1 MDNHNASSGP
11 NSTCFDKP
19 STGIPGLD
27 YVIDYLRL
35 GDNVVLHVDSISDY
49 ISFVTPFVEQ
59 ALRDGKEVIY
69 IRFAEHKPIVEPQE
83 NVTINYL
90 DANAGF
96 EVFSTQVHKIS
107 TQKGEGVYYVF
118 DCLSE
123 LLSAWAT
130 DLMIGN
136 FFTITC
142 PYLYELNTIAYFS
155 ILRNYNSFS
164 TVATIRETTQLLLDI
179 YNCDGDVFVHPLKAQ
194 NRYSPSMFF
203 PHVQRGDRFVPVTS
217 GIDGAKLYSCVISR
231 GYGKTERNWDHW
243 DQVFFEAS
251 QIYEGVK
258 RQDPQSLGKEPE
270 MIEIICKMVL
280 SKDKAI
286 LDLAKNFFSLG
297 DLLNIKSRMI
307 GSGFIGGKTVG
318 MLLARNI
325 LEKNPLLK
333 QDDFLEPHDSFY
345 IGSDVFYTFLV
356 QNGWWKLR
364 MEQKQKEKYFHAAKE
379 LKEKIMKGR
388 LPEAVREQFKSMLE
402 HFGQSPIVVRS
413 SSLLEDGL
421 GNAFA
426 GKYVSIF
433 CVNQGTPE
441 QRYLEFENAV
451 RTAYA
456 STMNEDALNY
466 RLQRGLAEKD
476 EQMALLVQRVS
487 GTYHGN
493 YFFPDIAG
501 VGLSYNTYVWKDSMA
516 PEAGMLRLVFGLGT
530 RAVGRTD
537 GDYPRVVAL
546 DAPLLRPCGNIDDIR
561 KYSQHEVDVLN
572 VKENQ
577 WETVSFRK
585 LINEKLDLRLNF
597 IAVKDWETENRLK
610 ELGMFGEQ
618 AWVVTFDRL
627 LSNPDF
633 LNTMQSM
640 LKILEES
647 YQYPVDIEFTV
658 NFDADEKPRINL
670 LQCRSLQ
677 TKGAQTRVNIPRNI
691 DPKDIIFQST
701 GNFMGGTLEL
711 LINRIIY
718 IDSVQYLQ
726 LPLSKKYDT
735 AHLVGELNRLNHDAQ
750 ATTLLLGPGR
760 WGSSTPSLGIP
771 VTFSDIN
778 HMSVLGEIAFSDAGF
793 SPELSFGTH
802 FFQDLVETDIFYV
815 ALFPEKKDVIL
826 NQKWLEETPNH
837 LKNILP
843 DSKQWWTNVVKL
855 IDLSQGFNGKNLYIN
870 ADLVSQ
876 EIVCY
881 FM

>member
-1 MDNHNASSGP
+1 MDNHNPASGP
-11 NSTCFDKP
+11 NGTCFDKP

-27 YVIDYLRL
+27 CVIDYLRL
-35 GDNVVLHVDSISDY
+35 GDNVVLHVDSIDDY
-49 ISFVTPFVEQ
+49 IAFVTPFVAQ
-59 ALRDGKEVIY
+59 ALQDGKKIIY
-69 IRFAEHKPIVEPQE
+69 IRFAGHKPLVEPQE
-83 NVTINYL
+83 NVTVIYL

-96 EVFSTQVHKIS
+96 EVFSTQVHQIA
-107 TQKGEGVYYVF
+107 TREGEGAYYVF

-136 FFTITC
+136 FFNITC

-203 PHVQRGDRFVPVTS
+203 PHVQRDDHFLPVTS
-217 GIDGAKLYSCVISR
+217 GTDGAKLYSCVISR
-231 GYGKTERNWDHW
+231 GSGKTERNWDYW
-243 DQVFFEAS
+243 DRVFFKAGE
-251 QIYEGVK
+251 IYEGVQ
-258 RQDPQSLGKEPE
+258 RQDPQCMGREPE
-270 MIEIICKMVL
+270 MIETICKMVL
-280 SKDKAI
+280 SKEKAI
-286 LDLAKNFFSLG
+286 LDLVKKFFSLG
-297 DLLNIKSRMI
+297 DLLHIKSRMI

-318 MLLARNI
+318 MLLARKI
-325 LEKNPLLK
+325 LEKNPLLNW
-333 QDDFLEPHDSFY
+333 DEFLEPHDSFY

-364 MEQKQKEKYFHAAKE
+364 MEQKQKEKYFQAAKE

-441 QRYLEFENAV
+441 QRYQEFENAV

-466 RLQRGLAEKD
+466 RLQRGLAEQD

-546 DAPLLRPCGNIDDIR
+546 DAPLLRPSGNMEDIR
-561 KYSQHEVDVLN
+561 RYSQHEVDVLN

-610 ELGMFGEQ
+610 ELGMRGEQ
-618 AWVVTFDRL
+618 AWVVTFDKL
-627 LSNPDF
+627 LSHPDF

-640 LKILEES
+640 LKTLEES

-677 TKGAQTRVNIPRNI
+677 TKGTQNRVNIPQNI
-691 DPKDIIFQST
+691 DSEDIVFQSA
-701 GNFMGGTLEL
+701 GNFMGGNLEL

-718 IDSVQYLQ
+718 IDSTRYLQ
-726 LPLSKKYDT
+726 LPLSKKYDA
-735 AHLVGELNRLNHDAQ
+735 AHLVGELNRLKNDSNQIA
-750 ATTLLLGPGR
+750 TLLLGPGR
-760 WGSSTPSLGIP
+760 WGSSTPSLGVP

-778 HMSVLGEIAFSDAGF
+778 HMNVLGEIAFSDAGF

-826 NQKWLEETPNH
+826 NQKWLEEQPNH
-837 LKNILP
+837 LENMLP
-843 DSKQWWTNVVKL
+843 NSKEWTDVVKL
-855 IDLSQGFNGKNLYIN
+855 IDLTQGFNGKNLYIK

-876 EIVCY
+876 KIICY
-881 FM
+881 FI

>member
-1 MDNHNASSGP
+1 MDFTPSGSDFG
-11 NSTCFDKP
+11 NTHFGKP
-19 STGIPGLD
+19 STGVPGLD
-27 YVIDYLRL
+27 YIIDYLRL
-35 GDNVVLHVDSISDY
+35 GDNVVLHVDSIDDY
-49 ISFVTPFVEQ
+49 IYFVTPFVEQ
-59 ALRDGKEVIY
+59 AHQEGKKINY
-69 IRFAEHKPIVEPQE
+69 IRFAEHKPLIAPGE
-83 NVTINYL
+83 NVTIYDL

-96 EVFSTQVHKIS
+96 EVFSTQVHQIA
-107 TQKGEGVYYVF
+107 TREGEGVYYVF

-136 FFTITC
+136 FFNITC

-155 ILRNYNSFS
+155 ILRNRNSFS

-203 PHVQRGDRFVPVTS
+203 PHVQRGENFVPVTS
-217 GIDGAKLYSCVISR
+217 GVDGAKLYACVISR
-231 GYGKTERNWDHW
+231 GLGKTERNWDYW
-243 DQVFFEAS
+243 DQVFFKAS
-251 QIYEGVK
+251 EIYEK
-258 RQDPQSLGKEPE
+258 AQKQDQSGGTEETKMVET
-270 MIEIICKMVL
+270 ICKMVL
-280 SKDKAI
+280 SKDKTI
-286 LDLAKNFFSLG
+286 LNLVKNNFCLG
-297 DLLNIKSRMI
+297 DLLDIKSRMI

-318 MLLARNI
+318 MLLARKI
-325 LEKNPLLK
+325 LDQNPLLK
-333 QDDFLEPHDSFY
+333 WDDFLEPHDSYY

-364 MEQKQKEKYFHAAKE
+364 MEQKCPDKYFQAAKE

-388 LPEAVREQFKSMLE
+388 LPEAVRDQFKRMLE

-413 SSLLEDGL
+413 SSLLEDGF

-441 QRYLEFENAV
+441 QRYQEFEKAV

-487 GTYHGN
+487 GTYHGD

-530 RAVGRTD
+530 RAVGRTE

-546 DAPLLRPCGNIDDIR
+546 DAPLLRPCGNMDDIR

-572 VKENQ
+572 IKENQ
-577 WETVSFRK
+577 WETISFRQ
-585 LINEKLDLRLNF
+585 LTNEKLDLRLNLV
-597 IAVKDWETENRLK
+597 AVKDWETEKKLK
-610 ELGMFGEQ
+610 ELGMAGEQ
-618 AWVVTFDRL
+618 AWVVTFDKL

-640 LKILEES
+640 LKILEEG
-647 YQYPVDIEFTV
+647 YQCPVDVEFTV
-658 NFDADEKPRINL
+658 NFDTEEKPRINL

-677 TKGAQTRVNIPRNI
+677 TKGQHTKVNIPQSI
-691 DPKDIIFQST
+691 EEKDILFRST
-701 GNFMGGTLEL
+701 GNFMGGNLEL
-711 LINRIIY
+711 LINRIIF
-718 IDSVQYLQ
+718 IDPQQYHQ
-726 LPLSKKYDT
+726 LPIRNKYDI
-735 AHLVGELNRLNHDAQ
+735 AHLIGEINRLVDDNAET
-750 ATTLLLGPGR
+750 ATLLLGPGR
-760 WGSSTPSLGIP
+760 WGSSTPSLGVP

-778 HMSVLGEIAFSDAGF
+778 HMRVLGEVAFFTAGF
-793 SPELSFGTH
+793 CPELSFGTH

-815 ALFPEKKDVIL
+815 AIFPEKEDVIF
-826 NQKWLEETPNH
+826 NQKWLDEAPNH
-837 LKNILP
+837 LGTILP
-843 DSKQWWTNVVKL
+843 GNDQWMHVVKV
-855 IDLSQGFNGKNLYIN
+855 IDLSQAFPGKNLYIN

-876 EIVCY
+876 KIICY
-881 FM
+881 TL